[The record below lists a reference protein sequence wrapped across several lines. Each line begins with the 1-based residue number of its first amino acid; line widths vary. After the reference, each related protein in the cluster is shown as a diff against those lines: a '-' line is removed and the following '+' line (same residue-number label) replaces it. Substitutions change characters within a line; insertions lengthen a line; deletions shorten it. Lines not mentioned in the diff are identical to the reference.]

1 VRNGVGSEIRRGTV
15 GLLAGLSRTTGD
27 GRQAFL
33 PDALAAL
40 RTMPA
45 QAVAPEKLNKKSRAM
60 SMYANELF
68 HLFSA
73 QFALIIWGLPA

>member
-1 VRNGVGSEIRRGTV
+1 
-15 GLLAGLSRTTGD
+15 
-27 GRQAFL
+27 
-33 PDALAAL
+33 
-40 RTMPA
+40 MPA